1 MSAKNVKAPSLPIA
15 PADYDQEFMNKFL
28 GILRLYFTQL
38 DNIGP
43 IAASTQVNGSNVIS
57 GLSFI
62 RPSPTVPGQ
71 FVASL
76 PTEADLANLMAGDIY
91 YDTTASN
98 VLKIKT

>member
-1 MSAKNVKAPSLPIA
+1 MSAKNVKAPSLPFA
-15 PADYDQEFMNKFL
+15 PDEYDAEFMNKFL

-38 DNIGP
+38 DNVGP
-43 IAASTQVNGSNVIS
+43 IAAATQVNGTNVIS

-62 RPSPTVPGQ
+62 MPSPTVPGQ

-76 PTEADLANLMAGDIY
+76 PTEADLANLRAGDVY